1 MSREDIA
8 RLLGG
13 YATGTLTP
21 EEQQTLFAAALEDQ
35 ALFDELAREQAL
47 RDVLSEPAARAQLLA
62 ALEDP
67 PRRRW
72 RFGNWMLRPAA
83 LTAAAACLL
92 VLGAVAVWRPWRG
105 NQPSKTDLIATAL
118 PQEAPPGPSL
128 PAVVEQKAQVLPE
141 VRAAAKAKAPA
152 ASHAMPAAS
161 SPATPAAKKELLD
174 AERTSPVAMAPPAV
188 ESFTP
193 ANAMFP
199 AASPPPPPP
208 PKTVT
213 EQVMVG
219 PSITGRDAAELMR
232 IMPGMGMGGAPAN
245 APAIGAFSANGT
257 QPTDAVSV
265 ASGSGAQQRY
275 YASAGVGAAKPAVQ
289 TQGRLEAPQA
299 PGSQPAPLGIK
310 WSILRRQAN
319 GAFAIVNGE
328 DLRAGDTVE
337 LRVVPNQSCDL
348 SVFDNA
354 SGKLLPL
361 FTKHAEAGEIVDTP
375 LLTPGEKGL
384 RQLVVGLTRSGN
396 VAGGIAGALPALSRE
411 AQQSET
417 DRSEHAT
424 YTVGPPGAQQVSLS
438 ITLNYR

>member
-67 PRRRW
+67 PRWYR
-72 RFGNWMLRPAA
+72 RFGDWMLRPAA

-105 NQPSKTDLIATAL
+105 NEAAKPDLLATAL

-213 EQVMVG
+213 EQV
-219 PSITGRDAAELMR
+219 ITGRDAAELMR

-275 YASAGVGAAKPAVQ
+275 YASAGVGAAKPVAQ

-299 PGSQPAPLGIK
+299 QASQPAPLGIK

-361 FTKHAEAGEIVDTP
+361 FTKHVEAGETVDTP

-396 VAGGIAGALPALSRE
+396 VAGGIAGAQSAAPQAT
-411 AQQSET
+411 QQSET

-438 ITLNYR
+438 ITLTYR